1 MIIRVIY
8 FFSPLFAGEMIVM
21 AKKLFTRKPDRDD
34 VVLMKTRGQQ
44 KAKDAP
50 WSFPRRRRGN
60 NYNLYRLINT
70 IGVFIIIG
78 LLIVIG
84 TQYLKYQKVQQELAD
99 FEKRVSDY
107 KLRQAAVEEEIERL
121 QNLDYIEALARE
133 RLGLVKPGE
142 IIFQLED

>member
-1 MIIRVIY
+1 
-8 FFSPLFAGEMIVM
+8 
-21 AKKLFTRKPDRDD
+21 
-34 VVLMKTRGQQ
+34 MKTRGQQ
-44 KAKDAP
+44 KAKDAL
-50 WSFPRRRRGN
+50 WSFPHRRRGDG
-60 NYNLYRLINT
+60 YNLYRLIST

-84 TQYLKYQKVQQELAD
+84 AQFLKYQKVQQELAD

-107 KLRQAAVEEEIERL
+107 ELRQAAVEEEIERL

>member
-1 MIIRVIY
+1 
-8 FFSPLFAGEMIVM
+8 
-21 AKKLFTRKPDRDD
+21 
-34 VVLMKTRGQQ
+34 MKTRGQQ
-44 KAKDAP
+44 KAKNAP
-50 WSFPRRRRGN
+50 WSITRRHRGGG
-60 NYNLYRLINT
+60 YSLYRLINT

-84 TQYLKYQKVQQELAD
+84 AQFLKYQKVQQELAD
-99 FEKRVSDY
+99 FEKRVRDY
-107 KLRQAAVEEEIERL
+107 ELRQAAVEEEIERL

>member
-1 MIIRVIY
+1 V
-8 FFSPLFAGEMIVM
+8 G
-21 AKKLFTRKPDRDD
+21 
-34 VVLMKTRGQQ
+34 LMKTRGQQ

-50 WSFPRRRRGN
+50 WSFPRRRRGDG
-60 NYNLYRLINT
+60 YSLYRLINT

-84 TQYLKYQKVQQELAD
+84 AQFLRYQKVQQELAD
-99 FEKRVSDY
+99 FEKRVRDY
-107 KLRQAAVEEEIERL
+107 ELRQAAVEEEIERL

>member
-1 MIIRVIY
+1 
-8 FFSPLFAGEMIVM
+8 
-21 AKKLFTRKPDRDD
+21 
-34 VVLMKTRGQQ
+34 MKTAGKQ
-44 KAKDAP
+44 KERDAL
-50 WSFPRRRRGN
+50 WSFPRRRRGDG
-60 NYNLYRLINT
+60 YNMYRLITT

-84 TQYLKYQKVQQELAD
+84 AQFMKYQKVQQELAD
-99 FEKRVSDY
+99 FEKRVRDY
-107 KLRQAAVEEEIERL
+107 ELRQAAVEEEIERL

>member
-1 MIIRVIY
+1 M
-8 FFSPLFAGEMIVM
+8 G
-21 AKKLFTRKPDRDD
+21 
-34 VVLMKTRGQQ
+34 LMKTRGQQ
-44 KAKDAP
+44 KTKDAP

-60 NYNLYRLINT
+60 GYNLYRLINT
-70 IGVFIIIG
+70 IGVFIIVG

-84 TQYLKYQKVQQELAD
+84 AQFLKYQKVQQELAD

-107 KLRQAAVEEEIERL
+107 ELRQAAVEEEIERL